1 MARGVEGGPPQA
13 PPLPLVTTVEVRAA
27 GGVVW
32 RPGEDGRA
40 EVLLVHRPR
49 YDDWSLPKGKCEPG
63 ETDEACARRE
73 VHEETGLLVALEDPL
88 PEVRYR
94 DHRGRPK
101 VVRYWTMRPI
111 EDPEPFVPNDEVDE
125 IRWCS
130 ISDARTQ
137 LSYDHDRELV
147 TALRAS

>member
-1 MARGVEGGPPQA
+1 VTPPD
-13 PPLPLVTTVEVRAA
+13 EVRAA
-27 GGVVW
+27 GGVLW
-32 RPGEDGRA
+32 RPGVDGTP

-73 VHEETGLLVALEDPL
+73 VLEETGMEVSLQDPL

-94 DHRGRPK
+94 DHKDRPK
-101 VVRYWTMRPI
+101 VVRYWVMRPI
-111 EDPEPFVPNDEVDE
+111 AEPTRFVPNDEVDE

-130 ISDARTQ
+130 LPDARAS
-137 LSYDHDRELV
+137 LSYEHDRDLV
-147 TALRAS
+147 TALHV

>member
-1 MARGVEGGPPQA
+1 MEDRASQPAPPQ
-13 PPLPLVTTVEVRAA
+13 VTSTEVRAA
-27 GGVVW
+27 GGVLL
-32 RPGEDGRA
+32 RRGEDGGD

-73 VHEETGLLVALEDPL
+73 VYEETGIRVTLGASL
-88 PEVRYR
+88 PEVRYL
-94 DHRGRPK
+94 DHKGRPK
-101 VVRYWTMRPI
+101 VVRYWQMQAT
-111 EDPEPFVPNDEVDE
+111 EDPGPFAPNDEVDE

-130 ISDARTQ
+130 LTEARAR
-137 LSYDHDRELV
+137 LSYDHDRDLV